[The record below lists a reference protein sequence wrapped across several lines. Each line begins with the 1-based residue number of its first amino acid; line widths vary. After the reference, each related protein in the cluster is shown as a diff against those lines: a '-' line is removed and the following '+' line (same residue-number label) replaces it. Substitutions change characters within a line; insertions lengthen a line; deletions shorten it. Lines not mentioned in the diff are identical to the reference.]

1 MNLEK
6 HISARTVEWLHWALA
21 GSLLLCFWLFFLA
34 ENGRINAFASYF
46 TAIFLLILSCW
57 KRVRRQFSLDVLSI
71 LTGALLLYLALSA
84 TWQSVEATD
93 GFAKHLGYA
102 GLIATFVLG
111 IGLVKRRFHQRT
123 TTFVWLVILAGTTS
137 SIYSLTLHYLLPD
150 YQPLPEPRLYSMGRL
165 SNPVIGAV
173 SYGFVAVLA
182 AYLVLISRR
191 RTQLLLLGVLAVLT
205 WAIALSGTRTV
216 WLALIISCAVGIYLS
231 IPERSKTLIPVMI
244 VIIVSIAL
252 ATLGLDEFLRR
263 SFSFRPEI
271 WSHFIT
277 LTISDLGTLLL
288 GAGSGTPTDWVTSV
302 EVFKHP
308 HSIFVSTFYFGGLI
322 GLLLLLATYF
332 LATKKVIQSKD
343 PIAPLAAM
351 LVVFGLII
359 GLLDGDNL
367 LTKIDYL
374 WWVFWLPI
382 ALCISLED
390 DDHQSV

>member
-1 MNLEK
+1 M
-6 HISARTVEWLHWALA
+6 
-21 GSLLLCFWLFFLA
+21 
-34 ENGRINAFASYF
+34 
-46 TAIFLLILSCW
+46 LILSCW
-57 KRVRRQFSLDVLSI
+57 RQIRQQLSLDGFSI
-71 LTGALLLYLALSA
+71 FTGALLLYLALSA
-84 TWQSVEATD
+84 TWQSAEATD

-111 IGLVKRRFHQRT
+111 IGLIKRRFHQRT
-123 TTFVWLVILAGTTS
+123 TAFVWLVILAGITS

-191 RTQLLLLGVLAVLT
+191 RTQFLLLGVLAVLT

-216 WLALIISCAVGIYLS
+216 WLAMIASFAVGIYLS
-231 IPERSKTLIPVMI
+231 IPEKSRTLIPVMI
-244 VIIVSIAL
+244 VIVGSIAL

-271 WSHFIT
+271 WDHFIT
-277 LTISDLGTLLL
+277 LTISDFGTVLL
-288 GAGSGTPTDWVTSV
+288 GAGSGTPTNWVTSV

-308 HSIFVSTFYFGGLI
+308 HSIFISTFYFGGLI

-332 LATKKVIQSKD
+332 LAAKKVIQSKD

-351 LVVFGLII
+351 LVVFGLIV
-359 GLLDGDNL
+359 GLLDGDNV

-390 DDHQSV
+390 GDHQSA

>member
-1 MNLEK
+1 M
-6 HISARTVEWLHWALA
+6 
-21 GSLLLCFWLFFLA
+21 
-34 ENGRINAFASYF
+34 
-46 TAIFLLILSCW
+46 LILSCW
-57 KRVRRQFSLDVLSI
+57 RQIRQQLSLDGFSI

-84 TWQSVEATD
+84 TWQSADATD
-93 GFAKHLGYA
+93 GVAKHFGYA

-111 IGLVKRRFHQRT
+111 VELAKKRFHQKMT
-123 TTFVWLVILAGTTS
+123 AFVWLVILAGITS

-182 AYLVLISRR
+182 AYLVLISQRR
-191 RTQLLLLGVLAVLT
+191 AQFLLLGVLAVLT

-216 WLALIISCAVGIYLS
+216 WLAMIASFAVGIYLS
-231 IPERSKTLIPVMI
+231 IPEKSRTLIPVMI
-244 VIIVSIAL
+244 VIVGSIAL

-271 WSHFIT
+271 WDHFIT
-277 LTISDLGTLLL
+277 LTISDFGTVLL
-288 GAGSGTPTDWVTSV
+288 GAGSGTPTNWVTSV

-308 HSIFVSTFYFGGLI
+308 HSIFISTFYFGGLI

-332 LATKKVIQSKD
+332 LAAKKVIQSKD

-351 LVVFGLII
+351 LVVFGLIV
-359 GLLDGDNL
+359 GLLDGDNV

-390 DDHQSV
+390 GDHQSA